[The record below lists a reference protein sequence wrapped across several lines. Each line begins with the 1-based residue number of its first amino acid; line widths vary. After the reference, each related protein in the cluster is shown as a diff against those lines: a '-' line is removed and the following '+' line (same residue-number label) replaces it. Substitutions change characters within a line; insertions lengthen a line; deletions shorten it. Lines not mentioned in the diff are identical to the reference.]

1 MKEKKILILSLLVLF
16 ILGCSKKDM
25 TTIGQEG
32 EYIANFD
39 FPTYKVSAP
48 AKVILTNRS
57 KNADRFLWEY
67 SGGQTL
73 NNKGEILDDTSSQ
86 KITPDTLFYA
96 LPGTYKVKLTTWQ
109 GDGNKKEVSKTIVI
123 EKQQPQIIVPENIG
137 VFTEVTFSA
146 KVFQYPG
153 GTVTYSWDL
162 GEAGTSTLAEPKATF
177 TTEGPHLVKLTI
189 NDGQETLS
197 TEVTIDVKG
206 ELAKTLYF
214 TDATTRRIYRYK
226 LRTMSASSVE
236 WIGVT
241 TGYNAFGLSV
251 RGNKLYLSETGHGTR
266 FSSAPFTVA
275 DGVLKSFNLDGTGEN
290 IITKPVATTL
300 DYRDDPWMHTVDK
313 NGNIWWTT
321 RNYGLRV
328 VNASATEIAYP
339 AYNANLNINATIAG
353 EAVTTYFSSD
363 VKEVGNE
370 IWVSYAGTTGKG
382 IYKYSNGGTY
392 LSKFTTAIQS
402 HAIRTFVV
410 DSVNKHIYFAINR
423 DDAGRT
429 VGLYRSDIDGS
440 NIVAVDIAND
450 MKIAVGAYSNQG
462 AAGEF
467 IYITNIDI
475 DVDES
480 GNGYLYYGYRSNT
493 DISGS
498 GNPATISTTAP
509 NSGIK
514 RVKLK
519 GGYVPEFLFKGY
531 APYGLAI
538 DQVKR

>member
-1 MKEKKILILSLLVLF
+1 MKEKKILLLSLLVLF
-16 ILGCSKKDM
+16 ILGCSKKDISS
-25 TTIGQEG
+25 IGQEG

-48 AKVILTNRS
+48 AKVVLTNRS

-86 KITPDTLFYA
+86 KMTPDTLFYA

-153 GTVTYSWDL
+153 GTVTYNWDL

-214 TDATTRRIYRYK
+214 TDALTRRIYRYK
-226 LRTMSASSVE
+226 LRTMTPPAVE

-241 TGYNAFGLSV
+241 TGYNPFGLSV
-251 RGNKLYLSETGHGTR
+251 KGDKLFLSETGLGTS
-266 FSSAPFTVA
+266 FTSTVGFAP
-275 DGVLKSFNLDGTGEN
+275 DGMLKSFNLDGTGES
-290 IITKPVATTL
+290 IITRTTSSL
-300 DYRDDPWMHTVDK
+300 DYRHDPFMHVVDK
-313 NGNIWWTT
+313 NNNIWWTS
-321 RNYGLRV
+321 RNNGVRTI
-328 VNASATEIAYP
+328 NATAPDAAYP
-339 AYNANLNINATIAG
+339 AMKFNVDNAITG
-353 EAVTTYFSSD
+353 EAVTTYFASD
-363 VKEVGNE
+363 IKEVKNE
-370 IWVSYAGTTGKG
+370 LWVSYTGTTGKG
-382 IYKYSNGGTY
+382 IYKLDHGGVY
-392 LSKFTTAIQS
+392 KGKFTTAIQS
-402 HAIRTFVV
+402 LPIRTFVV
-410 DSVNKHIYFAINR
+410 DTINNHIYFAINR
-423 DDAGRT
+423 AEAGLV
-429 VGLYRSDIDGS
+429 VGVYRSNIDGS
-440 NIVAVDIAND
+440 NIIPIDNGTAMGI
-450 MKIAVGAYSNQG
+450 GTGGFSNQG
-462 AAGEF
+462 AANEHA
-467 IYITNIDI
+467 YITNIDI
-475 DVDES
+475 DVDKD
-480 GNGYLYYGYRSNT
+480 GNGYVYYAYRANT
-493 DISGS
+493 DVSGGSS
-498 GNPATISTTAP
+498 GAIPTLGANAN

-514 RVKLK
+514 RHNLK
-519 GGYVPEFLFKGY
+519 NGSNTAEFLFKGY

-538 DQVKR
+538 DQTKR

>member
-48 AKVILTNRS
+48 AKVVLTNRS

-73 NNKGEILDDTSSQ
+73 NSKGEILDDTSSQ
-86 KITPDTLFYA
+86 KMVPDTLFYA
-96 LPGTYKVKLTTWQ
+96 LPGTYQVKLTTWQ

-123 EKQQPQIIVPENIG
+123 EKQQPEIIVPENIG
-137 VFTEVTFSA
+137 VFTEVTFTA

-153 GTVTYSWDL
+153 GTVTYNWDL

-177 TTEGPHLVKLTI
+177 TTEGSHLVKLTI

-214 TDATTRRIYRYK
+214 ADATTRRIYRYK
-226 LRTMSASSVE
+226 LRTMSASDVE

-241 TGYNAFGLSV
+241 TGYNALGLSV
-251 RGNKLYLSETGHGTR
+251 KGNKVYLSETGLGTR
-266 FSSAPFTVA
+266 FTSSVGFAA
-275 DGVLKSFNLDGTGEN
+275 DGLLKSFNLDGTGES
-290 IITKPVATTL
+290 IITRPVATTL

-313 NGNIWWTT
+313 YGNIWWTC
-321 RNYGLRV
+321 RNWGVRV
-328 VNASATEIAYP
+328 LNASQPDATYP
-339 AYNANLNINATIAG
+339 AIKFNIDAAIAG
-353 EAVTTYFSSD
+353 EAVSTYFPSD
-363 VKEVGNE
+363 IKEVGNE
-370 IWVSYAGTTGKG
+370 LWVSYAGTTGKG
-382 IYKYSNGGTY
+382 IYKFGYDGLYKG
-392 LSKFTTAIQS
+392 KFTTAIQS

-410 DSVNKHIYFAINR
+410 DTVNNHIYFAINR

-450 MKIAVGAYSNQG
+450 MKIGVGAYSNQG
-462 AAGEF
+462 SAGEY

-514 RVKLK
+514 RVSLK